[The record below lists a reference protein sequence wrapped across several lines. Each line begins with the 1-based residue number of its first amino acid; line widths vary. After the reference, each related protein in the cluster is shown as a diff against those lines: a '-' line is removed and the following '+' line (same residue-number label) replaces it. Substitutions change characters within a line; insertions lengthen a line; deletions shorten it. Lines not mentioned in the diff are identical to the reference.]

1 MSRRHWVLRAP
12 TPRPSMAVPVG
23 VYLRETYP
31 EAFLAL
37 CARYGLDFGPALS
50 ESALAIIESAAEL
63 DRIMRERPR
72 PGRAGKEGLSA

>member
-12 TPRPSMAVPVG
+12 MPRPSMSVPVA

-37 CARYGLDFGPALS
+37 CARYGFDFGLATS
-50 ESALAIIESAAEL
+50 ESVLGIIETAAEL